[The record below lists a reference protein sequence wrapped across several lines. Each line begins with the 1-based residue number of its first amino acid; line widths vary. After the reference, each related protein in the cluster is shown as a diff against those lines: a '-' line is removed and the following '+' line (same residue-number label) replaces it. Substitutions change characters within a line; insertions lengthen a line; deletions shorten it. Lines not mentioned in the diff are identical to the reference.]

1 MTHEE
6 TIKELKIGNRTLLH
20 QRYVDSLGFKRD
32 ALEIVEMDSKGFLT
46 RIPFFGDLKVRN
58 YTKENIMDTTVDYT
72 EEEYLTILNK
82 K

>member
-1 MTHEE
+1 ME

-46 RIPFFGDLKVRN
+46 RIPLRGDLKVRV
-58 YTKENIMDTTVDYT
+58 YSTGELLDTTIDYT
-72 EEEYLTILNK
+72 EEEYLTMINK
-82 K
+82 